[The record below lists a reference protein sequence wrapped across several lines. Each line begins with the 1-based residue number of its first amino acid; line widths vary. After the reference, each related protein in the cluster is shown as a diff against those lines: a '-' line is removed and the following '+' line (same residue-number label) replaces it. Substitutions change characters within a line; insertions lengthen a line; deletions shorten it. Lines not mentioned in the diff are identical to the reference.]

1 MNELQNKTMEII
13 EEVDDIMS
21 TVMKRY
27 ELKDFMC
34 MEPEDIILMK
44 KCLALMDASK
54 ELAILQARTLDE
66 INSKLDRLL
75 AK

>member
-1 MNELQNKTMEII
+1 MNELQNKTNEII
-13 EEVDDIMS
+13 EEIDDIMD
-21 TVMKRY
+21 TVMKRFG
-27 ELKDFMC
+27 LGDFMR
-34 MEPEDIILMK
+34 MEPEDILLMK
-44 KCLALMDASK
+44 KCLVIMDQSK

>member
-1 MNELQNKTMEII
+1 MNRLQDKTMEVI
-13 EEVDDIMS
+13 EEVNDIMS

-34 MEPEDIILMK
+34 MEPEDIILLK

-54 ELAILQARTLDE
+54 ELAIMQAETLDE
-66 INSKLDRLL
+66 INGKLDKLL